1 MRIEKLG
8 VNNLNILTEL
18 FDYND
23 IEDMISECTQ
33 NIQNSIIDIFVLYD
47 NSELI
52 GELHVMYES
61 DDENYAARGRRA
73 YLFEIGRAH
82 V

>member
-23 IEDMISECTQ
+23 VEDMISECTQ
-33 NIQNSIIDIFVLYD
+33 NIQNGIIDIFVLYD

-52 GELHVMYES
+52 GELHVCLLYTS
-61 DDENYAARGRRA
+61 PSPRD
-73 YLFEIGRAH
+73 
-82 V
+82 

>member
-23 IEDMISECTQ
+23 VEDMISECTQ
-33 NIQNSIIDIFVLYD
+33 NIQNGIIDIFVLYD

-52 GELHVMYES
+52 GELLSLITHLTLPTKRIV
-61 DDENYAARGRRA
+61 
-73 YLFEIGRAH
+73 
-82 V
+82 

>member
-23 IEDMISECTQ
+23 VEDMISECTQ
-33 NIQNSIIDIFVLYD
+33 NIQNGLIEIFVL
-47 NSELI
+47 
-52 GELHVMYES
+52 
-61 DDENYAARGRRA
+61 
-73 YLFEIGRAH
+73 
-82 V
+82 